1 MTPTTMMTPPP
12 TGVRRQPGGDCSRSP
27 PPTRRSG
34 GDGRQRRRTAG
45 KHHSLVQRR
54 KTASSSRVVAAF
66 AMNDEEEEVDDGIGG
81 GASTSGRSWEDSFES
96 SSSPTTRGR
105 RQGRSADEGRFDGDA
120 FYDAGSTTRGRRAM
134 NGRSRSSRDR
144 PSSSSSSSSRARP
157 AVSPLTRRDYE
168 RAIPIGATGEQY
180 GYFWGDGDTAFQRV
194 GLSLLTTVLTAN
206 ALPIVA
212 VPASTFFLWAPVAL
226 AARRNSRARRSK
238 YAGLWRA
245 KVLEVAPVDTRGGS
259 RLDWML
265 DMLVGDDSGARVS
278 LKVPLRAEYAD
289 INEGDNVE
297 LVVTSDD
304 PDFYTFQAIREA
316 YVPEIN
322 VWVGEY
328 PFLDRRAMIAIS
340 DRFARESR

>member
-1 MTPTTMMTPPP
+1 
-12 TGVRRQPGGDCSRSP
+12 
-27 PPTRRSG
+27 
-34 GDGRQRRRTAG
+34 
-45 KHHSLVQRR
+45 
-54 KTASSSRVVAAF
+54 
-66 AMNDEEEEVDDGIGG
+66 MNEEEGEEEEEDVIGG
-81 GASTSGRSWEDSFES
+81 GAGTSGRSWEDSFES
-96 SSSPTTRGR
+96 SSTRGR
-105 RQGRSADEGRFDGDA
+105 RRGRSADEGRLDADA
-120 FYDAGSTTRGRRAM
+120 FYDAGSTMRGRRAM
-134 NGRSRSSRDR
+134 NGRRRSPRDG
-144 PSSSSSSSSRARP
+144 PASSRARP
-157 AVSPLTRRDYE
+157 MVSPLTRRDYE
-168 RAIPIGATGEQY
+168 RAIPIAATGEQY

-289 INEGDNVE
+289 INVGDDVE

-328 PFLDRRAMIAIS
+328 PFLDRRAMMAIS

>member
-1 MTPTTMMTPPP
+1 M
-12 TGVRRQPGGDCSRSP
+12 GND
-27 PPTRRSG
+27 
-34 GDGRQRRRTAG
+34 
-45 KHHSLVQRR
+45 HSLVQRR
-54 KTASSSRVVAAF
+54 KTTGSPSRVVAVS
-66 AMNDEEEEVDDGIGG
+66 AMNEEEEDDDDDAIGG
-81 GASTSGRSWEDSFES
+81 GASTSGRSLEDSFES
-96 SSSPTTRGR
+96 STTRGR
-105 RQGRSADEGRFDGDA
+105 RRGRSADEGRFDAGA
-120 FYDAGSTTRGRRAM
+120 FYDAGSPTRGRRAM
-134 NGRSRSSRDR
+134 NGRRRSPRDG
-144 PSSSSSSSSRARP
+144 PSSSSRARP
-157 AVSPLTRRDYE
+157 TVSPLTRRDYE
-168 RAIPIGATGEQY
+168 RAIPIAATGEQY

-289 INEGDNVE
+289 INVGDDVE

-328 PFLDRRAMIAIS
+328 PFLDRRAMMAIS

>member
-1 MTPTTMMTPPP
+1 M
-12 TGVRRQPGGDCSRSP
+12 GN
-27 PPTRRSG
+27 
-34 GDGRQRRRTAG
+34 
-45 KHHSLVQRR
+45 HHSLVQRR
-54 KTASSSRVVAAF
+54 KTTSSSRVVAVS
-66 AMNDEEEEVDDGIGG
+66 AMNEEEEEEDVIGG

-96 SSSPTTRGR
+96 SSTRGR
-105 RQGRSADEGRFDGDA
+105 RRGRSADEGRFDADA
-120 FYDAGSTTRGRRAM
+120 FYDAGSTMRGRRAM
-134 NGRSRSSRDR
+134 NGRRRSPRDG
-144 PSSSSSSSSRARP
+144 PSSSRARP
-157 AVSPLTRRDYE
+157 TVSPLTRRDYE
-168 RAIPIGATGEQY
+168 RAIPIAATGEQY

-289 INEGDNVE
+289 INVGDDVE

-328 PFLDRRAMIAIS
+328 PFLDRRAMMAIS

>member
-1 MTPTTMMTPPP
+1 M
-12 TGVRRQPGGDCSRSP
+12 GN
-27 PPTRRSG
+27 
-34 GDGRQRRRTAG
+34 
-45 KHHSLVQRR
+45 HHSLIQRR
-54 KTASSSRVVAAF
+54 KTASPSRVVAAS
-66 AMNDEEEEVDDGIGG
+66 AMNEEEEDDDVIDG

-96 SSSPTTRGR
+96 STTRGR
-105 RQGRSADEGRFDGDA
+105 RRGRSADEGDFDADA
-120 FYDAGSTTRGRRAM
+120 FYDTGSTTRGRRAM
-134 NGRSRSSRDR
+134 NGRRRSPRDG
-144 PSSSSSSSSRARP
+144 SSSSSSRARP
-157 AVSPLTRRDYE
+157 TVSPLTRRDYE
-168 RAIPIGATGEQY
+168 RAIPIAATGEQY

-289 INEGDNVE
+289 INVGDDVE

-328 PFLDRRAMIAIS
+328 PFLDRRAMMAIS